1 MDHALEC
8 RECRQAADAAELV
21 PPEVLDCADC
31 RESLDFLWALL
42 DDLEHFEPAVA
53 RELPRAERFL
63 DELSRLPPA
72 EQVLEV
78 TSGPRYQEWG
88 FCQWLLMSSRAGWHG
103 EIRLARHRAGLAVAI
118 AERLDPRYYH
128 PRWLADLQGKAYSY
142 LANTQRILGDFDQAQ
157 RNMREAKRRVRRGVG
172 GDAEPRVLVLESS
185 LVGDMGDDDSAL
197 AILDRAEPH
206 FARTGN
212 VRELGMIALK
222 RCYLFGHSQR
232 YLLEFREGQRAKRLI
247 DPRREPKLAQMMKQ
261 NLVAALVNVG
271 QAERARKTLG
281 ELHTTDEGNFAARR
295 LWTESG
301 IFRAE
306 GRPDLALRALKRARD
321 LFLELGRVPDAEAV
335 TREMSLVDYPPWITD
350 IAT

>member
-1 MDHALEC
+1 MSS
-8 RECRQAADAAELV
+8 R
-21 PPEVLDCADC
+21 
-31 RESLDFLWALL
+31 DF
-42 DDLEHFEPAVA
+42 
-53 RELPRAERFL
+53 
-63 DELSRLPPA
+63 PPA

-78 TSGPRYQEWG
+78 AGEPGPASGAAGSGSW
-88 FCQWLLMSSRAGWHG
+88 MSSRAGWHG

-247 DPRREPKLAQMMKQ
+247 D
-261 NLVAALVNVG
+261 G
-271 QAERARKTLG
+271 TG
-281 ELHTTDEGNFAARR
+281 GNP
-295 LWTESG
+295 SS
-301 IFRAE
+301 
-306 GRPDLALRALKRARD
+306 LR
-321 LFLELGRVPDAEAV
+321 
-335 TREMSLVDYPPWITD
+335 
-350 IAT
+350 

>member
-8 RECRQAADAAELV
+8 RECRRAAAAAELV

-63 DELSRLPPA
+63 EELSRLPPA

-103 EIRLARHRAGLAVAI
+103 DIRLARHRAGLAVAI

-142 LANTQRILGDFDQAQ
+142 LANTHRILGDFDQAQ
-157 RNMREAKRRVRRGVG
+157 RNMHEAKRRVRRGVG
-172 GDAEPRVLVLESS
+172 GDAEPRVLCLEST
-185 LVGDMGDDDSAL
+185 LVGDMGDVDGAL
-197 AILDRAEPH
+197 LLLDRAEPH
-206 FARTGN
+206 FLAAGSSRDLVG
-212 VRELGMIALK
+212 IALK
-222 RCYLFGHSQR
+222 RSGLFAHSQR
-232 YLLEFREGQRAKRLI
+232 LLLAFRECQHAASLIQPRQEPTLSAMAHQNMASILTKLGQTQRGRKVLDELKPNDEGSIVAHRLWINANLCRAEGQRA
-247 DPRREPKLAQMMKQ
+247 
-261 NLVAALVNVG
+261 
-271 QAERARKTLG
+271 
-281 ELHTTDEGNFAARR
+281 
-295 LWTESG
+295 
-301 IFRAE
+301 
-306 GRPDLALRALKRARD
+306 LALRFLKRARH
-321 LFLELGRVPDAEAV
+321 LFLELGRRPDAEAV
-335 TREMSLVDYPPWITD
+335 TRDMALVDQPPWITP
-350 IAT
+350 AKT